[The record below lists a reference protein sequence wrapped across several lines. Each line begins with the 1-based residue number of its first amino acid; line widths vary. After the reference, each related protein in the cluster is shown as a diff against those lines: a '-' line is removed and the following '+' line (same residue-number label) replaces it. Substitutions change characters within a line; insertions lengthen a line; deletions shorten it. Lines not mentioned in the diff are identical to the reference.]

1 MSAGIEVVG
10 ANGLGVG
17 TPQPTPDAFGAG
29 GGPICP
35 AADADSVAA
44 DPGAGPTLRAA
55 CPGSPGVSGVV
66 PPGVAT
72 STPAVDGTPTL
83 AGAVNPP
90 GGGKGGKVGGGGTAW
105 LAVF

>member
-55 CPGSPGVSGVV
+55 CPGSPGVSG
-66 PPGVAT
+66 A
-72 STPAVDGTPTL
+72 TPAVDGTPTL